1 MDDQAFNTESVAA
14 DQLKSF
20 IERAERLN
28 EEKDG
33 INSDLSDLFKEAKA
47 NGFNTKVLK
56 KIIALRQ
63 RDYSERQEEQAIMDL
78 YLEALGMAG

>member
-1 MDDQAFNTESVAA
+1 MDDQVFSTDSVAA

-20 IERAERLN
+20 VERAERLN
-28 EEKDG
+28 EEKYG

-56 KIIALRQ
+56 KIIAMRK
-63 RDYSERQEEQAIMDL
+63 RDYAERQEEQAVVDL
-78 YLEALGMAG
+78 YLEALGMAE

>member
-1 MDDQAFNTESVAA
+1 MIENPVTDSVAA

-20 IERAERLN
+20 VERAERLN

-33 INSDLSDLFKEAKA
+33 INADLSDLFKEAKA

-56 KIIALRQ
+56 KIISMRK
-63 RDYSERQEEQAIMDL
+63 RDYAERQEEQAIMDL
-78 YLEALGMAG
+78 YLQALGMAE

>member
-1 MDDQAFNTESVAA
+1 MIENPAADSVAA

-20 IERAERLN
+20 VERAERLN
-28 EEKDG
+28 EEKDF

-56 KIIALRQ
+56 KIIAMRK
-63 RDYSERQEEQAIMDL
+63 RDYAERQEEQAIMDL
-78 YLEALGMAG
+78 YLQALGMAE

>member
-1 MDDQAFNTESVAA
+1 MIENPASNGVAA

-56 KIIALRQ
+56 KIITMRK

-78 YLEALGMAG
+78 YLEALGMTE

>member
-1 MDDQAFNTESVAA
+1 MDDQVFSTDSVAA

-20 IERAERLN
+20 VERAERLN

-56 KIIALRQ
+56 KIIAMRK
-63 RDYSERQEEQAIMDL
+63 RDYAERQEEQAVMDL
-78 YLEALGMAG
+78 YLEALGMAE